1 MLGSPHFPLLGGGQV
16 GRAGEGQGQ
25 SEPAIWLLNALWN
38 AQLIKYSLCFS
49 SCQSHP
55 NVDRCMH
62 CNFTTSIWSVW
73 NRTLWESDLNPG
85 WKIRASLTTKSH
97 RSASWK
103 KLWKI
108 LNWIILMICQISR
121 YLHLYSGTSLPD
133 GGIGLQKTKII
144 QKWGKAEICNL
155 FPPGSCIETSARD
168 PVAWL
173 EACLDI
179 HFLRWLSKI
188 KY

>member
-1 MLGSPHFPLLGGGQV
+1 MQFGNLTQMFTV
-16 GRAGEGQGQ
+16 
-25 SEPAIWLLNALWN
+25 
-38 AQLIKYSLCFS
+38 
-49 SCQSHP
+49 
-55 NVDRCMH
+55 RCMH
-62 CNFTTSIWSVW
+62 CNFKTRRNSILSGEKHLGTKPCE
-73 NRTLWESDLNPG
+73 NRIWTLAG
-85 WKIRASLTTKSH
+85 KSGHPWPKKAH

-121 YLHLYSGTSLPD
+121 YLHLYSGTSLSD

-179 HFLRWLSKI
+179 YFLRWLWKI
-188 KY
+188 KYG